1 MLLWVILSDNR
12 MFMTDA
18 ESSSSEV
25 KGSEIKLAPHDSSTS
40 PEVSPKV
47 SPGTPAI
54 LLRYKLSL

>member
-1 MLLWVILSDNR
+1 
-12 MFMTDA
+12 MTDA

-40 PEVSPKV
+40 PEVSPEV